1 MDTVKINSNGVKM
14 VAHRGLSGIER
25 ENTCP
30 AFVAAGNR
38 SYFGIET
45 DVHVSKDGQFVI
57 IHDETT
63 ERVSS
68 GEYNINVEENDY
80 SAVENIVLP
89 DLDNSKNRQDIR
101 IPLLEDY
108 IKVCKKYEKICVLE
122 IKNHMEEKYLDKM
135 IEQIKDLGYIKNVI
149 FISFDFENCV
159 NVRKR
164 LPGNDVQFLT
174 SKEVTDELVQSLCE
188 NNLNLDIM
196 YHRLNAENI
205 ELTNDTIQMCAPSS
219 VLIDAAERATTTETP
234 SNSFEKISYGY
245 FASYYDEYQLSKTA
259 SAIPC
264 YVIETDIGS
273 KYYYDAL
280 NGNFLKQED

>member
-205 ELTNDTIQMCAPSS
+205 ELLHSKGIKVNCWTCD
-219 VLIDAAERATTTETP
+219 DKEAAE
-234 SNSFEKISYGY
+234 KLVSYGVD
-245 FASYYDEYQLSKTA
+245 FITSNILE
-259 SAIPC
+259 
-264 YVIETDIGS
+264 
-273 KYYYDAL
+273 
-280 NGNFLKQED
+280 

>member
-159 NVRKR
+159 NVRIRRKKR
-164 LPGNDVQFLT
+164 
-174 SKEVTDELVQSLCE
+174 C
-188 NNLNLDIM
+188 
-196 YHRLNAENI
+196 
-205 ELTNDTIQMCAPSS
+205 
-219 VLIDAAERATTTETP
+219 
-234 SNSFEKISYGY
+234 
-245 FASYYDEYQLSKTA
+245 
-259 SAIPC
+259 
-264 YVIETDIGS
+264 
-273 KYYYDAL
+273 
-280 NGNFLKQED
+280 